1 MTSALDEMS
10 GVGVFVF
17 LAVWQIFLRKVL
29 ELPGFRQPHTRV
41 YRAAMWKFCEFEI
54 FY

>member
-41 YRAAMWKFCEFEI
+41 YRVAMWKFCEFEI